1 MEAALFV
8 IAAVVVLAGLSME
21 MKLGRA
27 NRISRAT
34 HDLIKVLLEETKKAN
49 AMLQY
54 LNDRE
59 YEKAK
64 KIGVNA
70 ERPTPNAQ
78 SRMEEKKPEATV
90 YKID

>member
-27 NRISRAT
+27 NRIARAT
-34 HDLIKVLLEETKKAN
+34 HDLMKALLDETKKTN

-64 KIGVNA
+64 KIGENA
-70 ERPTPNAQ
+70 ECRTPNAQ
-78 SRMEEKKPEATV
+78 SRMEEKKPEPTV
-90 YKID
+90 YNIY